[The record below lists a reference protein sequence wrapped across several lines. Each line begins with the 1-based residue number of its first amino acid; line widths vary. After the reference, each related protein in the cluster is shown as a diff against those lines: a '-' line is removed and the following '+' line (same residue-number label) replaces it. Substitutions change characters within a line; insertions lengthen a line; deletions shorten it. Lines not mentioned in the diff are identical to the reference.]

1 MLRRPGILFSSS
13 LLKMSWSLYIFFQ
26 IGKGQLCGLSKSNDV
41 MHGEGRPSKC
51 VYKALRRQK
60 WQKSRAGNSGD
71 RPPERVGEKVLKRKF
86 CRLGRL
92 EKKMQ

>member
-1 MLRRPGILFSSS
+1 
-13 LLKMSWSLYIFFQ
+13 
-26 IGKGQLCGLSKSNDV
+26 

-92 EKKMQ
+92 EKEMQRVQGFRKTDEMAGNEK